1 MNVIY
6 GDMDPDRNGMRELLA
21 VSQNNREVGK
31 YITDFQNAN
40 AKISVEGAPT
50 ERNQIFFF
58 LKFMD
63 ESLAK
68 QVSVNDHSLQPWT
81 SLADLIQAARHV
93 GSVTKHGSKSQS
105 QASLTRFW
113 PELPLREA

>member
-1 MNVIY
+1 
-6 GDMDPDRNGMRELLA
+6 
-21 VSQNNREVGK
+21 
-31 YITDFQNAN
+31 
-40 AKISVEGAPT
+40 
-50 ERNQIFFF
+50 
-58 LKFMD
+58 MD

-105 QASLTRFW
+105 QASRNGNSGQKRV
-113 PELPLREA
+113 REA